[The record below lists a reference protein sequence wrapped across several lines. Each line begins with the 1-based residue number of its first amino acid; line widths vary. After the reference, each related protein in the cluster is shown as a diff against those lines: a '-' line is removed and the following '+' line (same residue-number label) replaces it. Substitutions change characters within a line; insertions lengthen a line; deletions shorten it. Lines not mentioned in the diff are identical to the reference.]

1 MSRRVRSSNS
11 GQIAPN
17 FAVSS
22 ARLFTL
28 QHSTDALPDATFIY
42 LRYLK
47 QIANLMDIE
56 VTGHE
61 VVESEAKGATAASN
75 TTTTPSSST
84 ASEQATGAAGTA
96 GTNSGAGASTTGDN
110 ASSNATKTTKT
121 GKAPGKNN

>member
-42 LRYLK
+42 LRYLRC
-47 QIANLMDIE
+47 
-56 VTGHE
+56 
-61 VVESEAKGATAASN
+61 SAAFAFTLSRWSFLSPIVLAHFLSHFDAGRSKSPCAARLGLIFFN
-75 TTTTPSSST
+75 YLYPTPS
-84 ASEQATGAAGTA
+84 G
-96 GTNSGAGASTTGDN
+96 
-110 ASSNATKTTKT
+110 
-121 GKAPGKNN
+121 